1 MYCSLPHVLFARVF
15 HCVCVCVSFLFDK
28 QALDDDEVIPFVSS
42 IPRLNFRLDPSCGAQ
57 CRISHVDL
65 WIWFSRVET

>member
-1 MYCSLPHVLFARVF
+1 MFYSRAYLTV
-15 HCVCVCVSFLFDK
+15 CVCVVSFLFDK